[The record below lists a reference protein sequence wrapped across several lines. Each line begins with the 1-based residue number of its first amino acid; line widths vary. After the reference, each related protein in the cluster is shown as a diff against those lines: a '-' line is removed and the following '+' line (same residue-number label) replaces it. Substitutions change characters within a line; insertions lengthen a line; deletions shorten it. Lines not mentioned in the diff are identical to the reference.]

1 MEKIQAAIA
10 KARAE
15 RERKVAAEAAAPAA
29 QEIRPSAPAD
39 PVVPAAPEPER
50 PRERQSAPRSEPLS
64 RPADQAAPTAP
75 PETPPAAAPASEPPL
90 RQFEVPAI
98 SPDIVAAWQEL
109 PSFAPKPRAMARQ
122 RIVSFGGTDG
132 SAEID
137 MLRTRVLQQMRIH
150 GWRRLAITSPGRD
163 CGKSTVALNL
173 AFSLSRQSDLRTIV
187 CDMDLKRPALAG
199 ILGLKG
205 SRSFARVLQGE
216 TSFRAEAVRARPNL
230 AFGVT
235 ESRVRNSAELLQ
247 GPMIGQALSN
257 LSRNYAPDV
266 MIFDMPAMLSR
277 DDTMAFLGHVDCV
290 LLVAGAGS
298 TSLREV
304 DSCEADLA
312 QQTNVLGVVL
322 NKCRYMDRRHA

>member
-15 RERKVAAEAAAPAA
+15 RERKVAEETSGGAPAQAAAPVPEAAAT
-29 QEIRPSAPAD
+29 SAPA
-39 PVVPAAPEPER
+39 PE
-50 PRERQSAPRSEPLS
+50 
-64 RPADQAAPTAP
+64 
-75 PETPPAAAPASEPPL
+75 PAAASRAPASPARARGPVRPGRPDAGAATPSPEAP
-90 RQFEVPAI
+90 QFTVPAI
-98 SPDIVAAWQEL
+98 SPDITAAWQEL
-109 PSFAPKPRAMARQ
+109 PSFAPKPRAMTRQ

-137 MLRTRVLQQMRIH
+137 MLRTRVLRQMRAN

-173 AFSLSRQSDLRTIV
+173 AFSLARQSDLRTIV

-216 TSFRAEAVRARPNL
+216 TSFRAEAVRVRPNL
-230 AFGVT
+230 AFGLT
-235 ESRVRNSAELLQ
+235 ETRVRNSAELLQ
-247 GPMIGQALSN
+247 GPMIGPALAA

-277 DDTMAFLGHVDCV
+277 DDTMAFLGHVDCA
-290 LLVAGAGS
+290 LLVAGAG
-298 TSLREV
+298 TTTLREV